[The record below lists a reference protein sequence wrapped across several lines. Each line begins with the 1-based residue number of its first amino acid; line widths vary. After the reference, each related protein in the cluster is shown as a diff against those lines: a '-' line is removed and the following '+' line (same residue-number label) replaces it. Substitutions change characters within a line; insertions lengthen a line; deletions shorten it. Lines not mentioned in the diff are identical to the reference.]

1 LQDSVGV
8 EKNEEAFI
16 FRTLKLDK
24 GEDGKKV
31 VDIKGEMD
39 IIFDGEIKKPNGES
53 IEVFFN
59 AGTLAMV
66 GHGPLVTI
74 ASNFEEKP
82 NSRITWEDMP
92 SLAMK
97 PLLSTLDPDYSTACK
112 NPTEETCKFMEPIM
126 LFDIHSWAS
135 TECVAK
141 CTDQDTLRKS
151 PIYAKY
157 QLMKNSCTH
166 LLKKALARGGQK
178 GQAFIEDF
186 KAAKTLIKQ
195 EHKALLDQKETNKEQ
210 SLLQRYNEVAIRL
223 WPWDIVGVEVGKN
236 RSNAEKLRQE
246 VDCRRSKLKNILEE
260 VLNNHATI
268 DEIITHIQQTKN
280 EDFKIFLKFFE
291 AQYSGWVARNK
302 QAEVKY
308 NEDILNQ
315 VPKNILSSILN
326 KILARLAAPLKMMH
340 YDIDKENQSSYMT
353 ENPAE
358 RLEHE
363 ISKLQQGE
371 DEDGLLTVFKK
382 VCEENEQNNRSF

>member
-1 LQDSVGV
+1 M
-8 EKNEEAFI
+8 I
-16 FRTLKLDK
+16 
-24 GEDGKKV
+24 
-31 VDIKGEMD
+31 
-39 IIFDGEIKKPNGES
+39 
-53 IEVFFN
+53 
-59 AGTLAMV
+59 
-66 GHGPLVTI
+66 
-74 ASNFEEKP
+74 
-82 NSRITWEDMP
+82 
-92 SLAMK
+92 
-97 PLLSTLDPDYSTACK
+97 
-112 NPTEETCKFMEPIM
+112 
-126 LFDIHSWAS
+126 FDIHSWAS
-135 TECVAK
+135 TK
-141 CTDQDTLRKS
+141 CAEDLKDKLKTLSGYGKFE
-151 PIYAKY
+151 
-157 QLMKNSCTH
+157 LMRENCKGH
-166 LLKKALARGGQK
+166 LKKSWARRGL
-178 GQAFIEDF
+178 QAQTFLTDF
-186 KAAKTLIKQ
+186 DAAKTLIEKEQ
-195 EHKALLDQKETNKEQ
+195 KALQLKAEEIGV
-210 SLLQRYNEVAIRL
+210 SVLQRYNEVAIRL

>member
-1 LQDSVGV
+1 
-8 EKNEEAFI
+8 
-16 FRTLKLDK
+16 
-24 GEDGKKV
+24 
-31 VDIKGEMD
+31 
-39 IIFDGEIKKPNGES
+39 
-53 IEVFFN
+53 
-59 AGTLAMV
+59 
-66 GHGPLVTI
+66 
-74 ASNFEEKP
+74 
-82 NSRITWEDMP
+82 
-92 SLAMK
+92 
-97 PLLSTLDPDYSTACK
+97 
-112 NPTEETCKFMEPIM
+112 
-126 LFDIHSWAS
+126 
-135 TECVAK
+135 
-141 CTDQDTLRKS
+141 
-151 PIYAKY
+151 
-157 QLMKNSCTH
+157 MKNSCTH